1 MVQFRELYNAMPG
14 ILVPK
19 VLLDY
24 SAKRVITSEWIDGEK
39 VCNTRF

>member
-1 MVQFRELYNAMPG
+1 MVQFRELYHAMPG

-39 VCNTRF
+39 VWSTI